1 MVEIKQLPLLPTL
14 YTLKDLFEQ
23 HWEEVYGQTQRK
35 VDIDFA
41 VYGQME
47 QSDAAFGLF
56 AFYDGLI
63 VGYSVNVIA
72 PNVHSKGHVTCNN
85 DALYVDPLFRD
96 TPLGIRLIK
105 KTVEHA
111 KGKGADMMAW
121 NSPLS
126 SPLRK
131 ILERLDYAPLEVV
144 LVKEI

>member
-1 MVEIKQLPLLPTL
+1 
-14 YTLKDLFEQ
+14 
-23 HWEEVYGQTQRK
+23 
-35 VDIDFA
+35 
-41 VYGQME
+41 
-47 QSDAAFGLF
+47 
-56 AFYDGLI
+56 
-63 VGYSVNVIA
+63 
-72 PNVHSKGHVTCNN
+72 
-85 DALYVDPLFRD
+85 
-96 TPLGIRLIK
+96 LGIRLIK